1 MLRRLQTVAPC
12 CAFRDRGAGRISTV
26 RDPPPFLSPCKPLS
40 PLSPPAREGV
50 SCSEGVLL
58 WPHTSNSI
66 GTMLEVGNPPGGT
79 GESPA
84 FENVRS
90 WRAHF
95 GAWAITSSPLLLSFD
110 LTNKTKVWRVR
121 ARCLFVLSLPTRGW
135 HVLTSDPCQL
145 QMDLVWDIITNREAL
160 AINSKWA
167 GEAGRLVNS
176 TYDTTGPTP
185 LFARPCS
192 TLIDTQRFV
201 LGPNRMLRSAS
212 MQDHRCVT
220 AVMVAR
226 HHPPDAP
233 GGLQSL

>member
-1 MLRRLQTVAPC
+1 MLRLSRPGCWAYL
-12 CAFRDRGAGRISTV
+12 DR
-26 RDPPPFLSPCKPLS
+26 
-40 PLSPPAREGV
+40 
-50 SCSEGVLL
+50 
-58 WPHTSNSI
+58 
-66 GTMLEVGNPPGGT
+66 NPPGGT

-110 LTNKTKVWRVR
+110 LTNKTK
-121 ARCLFVLSLPTRGW
+121 
-135 HVLTSDPCQL
+135 
-145 QMDLVWDIITNREAL
+145 MDLVWDIITNREAL